1 MHSYARHSR
10 QLMLRAFCAFA
21 RANIAPIRSDFRFRQ
36 GVFMFKFVVPLFVRR
51 DELIANP
58 WRLAEVGIGLVLYA
72 PNNELDY
79 LRGVSA

>member
-1 MHSYARHSR
+1 
-10 QLMLRAFCAFA
+10 
-21 RANIAPIRSDFRFRQ
+21 
-36 GVFMFKFVVPLFVRR
+36 MFKFVVPLFVRR